1 MIEHPVTRK
10 ASLLVSSRL
19 LSPVQNRWKQAAF
32 LCFHSCLGSRV
43 PLAAGRQG
51 KPPCASFQC
60 RNPVVVRVVGPE
72 KALMVPC
79 GCPQKIGMVA
89 RGAHRR
95 MVAIRKF
102 HQLILPDRIALVVS
116 VVLAVWAWQYF
127 QFCQM
132 VGGKTLVLKLPM
144 MCSRFAL
151 VLGYTLPVVY
161 NIYHFILSVCDLI
174 DLHRGKTITSEGGND

>member
-1 MIEHPVTRK
+1 MRQKIENKVEHFFLWRWLLGAERIIMVICSIAVLLIIFAGVICRRVLGVNFT
-10 ASLLVSSRL
+10 SSEELLVIFALWLYFIGGVEGGNYRDDHIKADV
-19 LSPVQNRWKQAAF
+19 LSVFVSKETAIHTVNT
-32 LCFHSCLGSRV
+32 
-43 PLAAGRQG
+43 
-51 KPPCASFQC
+51 
-60 RNPVVVRVVGPE
+60 VV
-72 KALMVPC
+72 
-79 GCPQKIGMVA
+79 
-89 RGAHRR
+89 
-95 MVAIRKF
+95 KF
-102 HQLILPDRIALVVS
+102 ISLVVS